1 MAMTG
6 SDFLVWFIPKQAS
19 NELGGAEKMI
29 ERSHH
34 ELRKAFGDLLQGTT
48 CKFAASVFDP
58 ISVRMASD
66 LGFEVAIQG
75 GSVASLQVLGAADI
89 ALLTL
94 DEYVEQVSRVGR
106 ASQIP
111 IIGDADH
118 GVGNALNVMRT
129 VTELQKAGVAALT
142 LEDTHLP
149 AQYDAQSNVL
159 IDREEA
165 AAKIYA
171 ARFARSDDA
180 LGIIARTN
188 VAVTTL
194 EDSIART
201 AAYQKAG
208 ADAICL
214 VGVKD
219 FQHLDALTAH
229 LGVPIMLINY
239 SNPALNDAEKL
250 SAANV
255 RIVVNGHAPYLCAIK
270 ATYEALREQSGVQ
283 GRELSLP
290 ELLSKYTLSDNYRE
304 WAKTCL
310 TSGHD
315 SN

>member
-1 MAMTG
+1 
-6 SDFLVWFIPKQAS
+6 
-19 NELGGAEKMI
+19 MI
-29 ERSHH
+29 ERSHN
-34 ELRKAFGDLLQGTT
+34 ELRKAFGDLLQGTV

-75 GSVASLQVLGAADI
+75 GSVASLQVLGAPDI

-94 DEYVEQVSRVGR
+94 DEYVEQVSRVER

-118 GVGNALNVMRT
+118 GFGNALNVMRT

-149 AQYDAQSNVL
+149 AKYDEQSHVL
-159 IDREEA
+159 IEREEA

-180 LGIIARTN
+180 LTIIARTN

-201 AAYQKAG
+201 TAYEKAG

-219 FQHLDALTAH
+219 FQHLEALTAH
-229 LGVPIMLINY
+229 LSVPIMLINY
-239 SNPALNDAEKL
+239 GNPALSDVEKL

-255 RIVVNGHAPYLCAIK
+255 RIVVNGHAPYLSAIK
-270 ATYEALREQSGVQ
+270 ATYEALREQSGTK
-283 GRELSLP
+283 GSEFSLP

-304 WAKTCL
+304 WAKTYL
-310 TSGHD
+310 KSEHD

>member
-1 MAMTG
+1 
-6 SDFLVWFIPKQAS
+6 
-19 NELGGAEKMI
+19 MI
-29 ERSHH
+29 ERPHH
-34 ELRKAFGDLLQGTT
+34 ELRKAFGDLLQGTV

-75 GSVASLQVLGAADI
+75 GSVASLQVLGAPDI

-118 GVGNALNVMRT
+118 GFGNALNVMRT

-149 AQYDAQSNVL
+149 AKYDEQSHVL
-159 IDREEA
+159 IEREEA
-165 AAKIYA
+165 ASKIYA

-180 LGIIARTN
+180 LSIIARTN

-201 AAYQKAG
+201 TAYQKAG

-219 FQHLDALTAH
+219 FQHLEALTSH
-229 LGVPIMLINY
+229 LSVPIMLINY
-239 SNPALNDAEKL
+239 GNPALSDVDKL

-255 RIVVNGHAPYLCAIK
+255 RIVVNGHAPYLSAIK
-270 ATYEALREQSGVQ
+270 ATYEALREQSGTE
-283 GRELSLP
+283 GSELSLP

-304 WAKTCL
+304 WEKTYL
-310 TSGHD
+310 KSEHD

>member
-1 MAMTG
+1 
-6 SDFLVWFIPKQAS
+6 
-19 NELGGAEKMI
+19 MI

-34 ELRKAFGDLLQGTT
+34 ELRTAFGDLLQGSV

-75 GSVASLQVLGAADI
+75 GSVASLQVLGAPDI

-94 DEYVEQVSRVGR
+94 DEYAEQVSRVGR

-118 GVGNALNVMRT
+118 GFGNALNVMRT

-149 AQYDAQSNVL
+149 AKYDEQSHVL
-159 IDREEA
+159 IDTEEA

-180 LGIIARTN
+180 LSIIARTN

-201 AAYQKAG
+201 TAYEKAG

-219 FQHLDALTAH
+219 FQHLEALTAH
-229 LGVPIMLINY
+229 LSVPIMLINY
-239 SNPALNDAEKL
+239 GNPALSDVEKL

-255 RIVVNGHAPYLCAIK
+255 RIVVNGHAPYLSAIK
-270 ATYEALREQSGVQ
+270 ATYEALREQSGTE
-283 GRELSLP
+283 GGELSLP
-290 ELLSKYTLSDNYRE
+290 DLLSKYTLSDNYRE
-304 WAKTCL
+304 WAKTYL
-310 TSGHD
+310 KSEHD

>member
-1 MAMTG
+1 
-6 SDFLVWFIPKQAS
+6 
-19 NELGGAEKMI
+19 MI

-34 ELRKAFGDLLQGTT
+34 ELRKAFGDLLQGTV

-75 GSVASLQVLGAADI
+75 GSVASLQVLGAPDI
-89 ALLTL
+89 SLLTL

-111 IIGDADH
+111 IVGDADH
-118 GVGNALNVMRT
+118 GFGNALNVMRT

-149 AQYDAQSNVL
+149 AKYDDQSNVL
-159 IDREEA
+159 INMEEA
-165 AAKIYA
+165 ASKIYA

-180 LGIIARTN
+180 LSIIARTN

-201 AAYQKAG
+201 TAYQKAG

-219 FQHLDALTAH
+219 FQHLEALTSH
-229 LGVPIMLINY
+229 LSVPIMLINY
-239 SNPALNDAEKL
+239 GNPALSDVEKL

-255 RIVVNGHAPYLCAIK
+255 RIVVNGHAPYLSAIK
-270 ATYEALREQSGVQ
+270 ATYEALREQSGME
-283 GRELSLP
+283 GGECSLP

-304 WAKTCL
+304 WAKTYL
-310 TSGHD
+310 KSEHD

>member
-1 MAMTG
+1 
-6 SDFLVWFIPKQAS
+6 
-19 NELGGAEKMI
+19 MI
-29 ERSHH
+29 EQSHH
-34 ELRKAFGDLLQGTT
+34 ELRKTFGDLLQGTV

-75 GSVASLQVLGAADI
+75 GSVASLQVLGAPDI

-111 IIGDADH
+111 VIADADH
-118 GVGNALNVMRT
+118 GFGNALNVMRT

-149 AQYDAQSNVL
+149 AKYDEQSPVL
-159 IDREEA
+159 IEREEA

-180 LGIIARTN
+180 LSIIARTN

-201 AAYQKAG
+201 TAYQKAG

-214 VGVKD
+214 TGVKD
-219 FQHLDALTAH
+219 GQHLKSLTSH
-229 LGVPIMLINY
+229 LCVPIMLINY
-239 SNPALNDAEKL
+239 GNPALSDVEKL
-250 SAANV
+250 SAVNV
-255 RIVVNGHAPYLCAIK
+255 RVVVNGHAPYLSTIK
-270 ATYEALREQSGVQ
+270 ATYETLREQSGME
-283 GRELSLP
+283 GSELSLP

-304 WAKTCL
+304 WAKTYL
-310 TSGHD
+310 TQASRTGR
-315 SN
+315 S

>member
-1 MAMTG
+1 
-6 SDFLVWFIPKQAS
+6 
-19 NELGGAEKMI
+19 MI

-34 ELRKAFGDLLQGTT
+34 ELRKAFGDLLQGTV

-75 GSVASLQVLGAADI
+75 GSVASLQVLGAPDI

-111 IIGDADH
+111 VIADADH
-118 GVGNALNVMRT
+118 GFGNALNVMRT

-149 AQYDAQSNVL
+149 AKYDEQSPVL
-159 IDREEA
+159 IEREEA

-180 LGIIARTN
+180 LSIIARTN

-201 AAYQKAG
+201 TAYQKAG

-214 VGVKD
+214 TGVKD
-219 FQHLDALTAH
+219 GQHLKALTSH
-229 LGVPIMLINY
+229 LCVPIMLINY
-239 SNPALNDAEKL
+239 GNPALSDVEKL
-250 SAANV
+250 SAVNV
-255 RIVVNGHAPYLCAIK
+255 RVVVNGHAPYLSTIK
-270 ATYEALREQSGVQ
+270 ATYETLREQSGME
-283 GRELSLP
+283 GSELSLP

-304 WAKTCL
+304 WAKTYL
-310 TSGHD
+310 TQASRTGR
-315 SN
+315 S

>member
-1 MAMTG
+1 
-6 SDFLVWFIPKQAS
+6 
-19 NELGGAEKMI
+19 MI

-34 ELRKAFGDLLQGTT
+34 ELRQAFSDLLHGAV

-75 GSVASLQVLGAADI
+75 GSVASLQVLGAPDI
-89 ALLTL
+89 SLLTL
-94 DEYVEQVSRVGR
+94 DEYAEQVSRVGR

-118 GVGNALNVMRT
+118 GFGNALNVMRT

-149 AQYDAQSNVL
+149 AKYDEQSHVL
-159 IDREEA
+159 INMEEA
-165 AAKIYA
+165 ASKIYA

-180 LGIIARTN
+180 LSIIARTN

-201 AAYQKAG
+201 TAYQKAG

-219 FQHLDALTAH
+219 FQHLEALTAH
-229 LGVPIMLINY
+229 LTVPIMLINY
-239 SNPALNDAEKL
+239 GNPALSDVEKL

-255 RIVVNGHAPYLCAIK
+255 RIVVNGHAPYLSALK
-270 ATYEALREQSGVQ
+270 ATYEALREQSGAE

-304 WAKTCL
+304 WAKTYL
-310 TSGHD
+310 KWDNG

>member
-1 MAMTG
+1 
-6 SDFLVWFIPKQAS
+6 
-19 NELGGAEKMI
+19 MI

-34 ELRKAFGDLLQGTT
+34 ELRKAFGDLLQGTV

-58 ISVRMASD
+58 ISARMASD
-66 LGFEVAIQG
+66 LGFDVAIQG
-75 GSVASLQVLGAADI
+75 GSVASLQVLGAPDI

-118 GVGNALNVMRT
+118 GFGNALNVMRT

-149 AQYDAQSNVL
+149 AKFDEQSHVL
-159 IDREEA
+159 IEREEA

-180 LGIIARTN
+180 LSIIARTN

-194 EDSIART
+194 DDSIART
-201 AAYQKAG
+201 TAYERAG

-214 VGVKD
+214 IGVKD
-219 FQHLDALTAH
+219 FQHLETLTSH
-229 LGVPIMLINY
+229 LSVPIMLINY
-239 SNPALNDAEKL
+239 GNPALSDVEKL

-255 RIVVNGHAPYLCAIK
+255 RIVVNGHAPYLSAIK
-270 ATYEALREQSGVQ
+270 ATDEALREQSGTE
-283 GRELSLP
+283 GCELSLP

-304 WAKTCL
+304 WAKTYL
-310 TSGHD
+310 KSEHD

>member
-1 MAMTG
+1 
-6 SDFLVWFIPKQAS
+6 
-19 NELGGAEKMI
+19 MI

-34 ELRKAFGDLLQGTT
+34 ELRKAFGDLLHGSV

-75 GSVASLQVLGAADI
+75 GSVASLQVLGAPDI
-89 ALLTL
+89 SLLTL
-94 DEYVEQVSRVGR
+94 DEYAEQVSRVGR

-118 GVGNALNVMRT
+118 GFGNALNVMRT

-149 AQYDAQSNVL
+149 ARYNEQSNGL
-159 IDREEA
+159 IDMEEA
-165 AAKIYA
+165 AGKIYA

-180 LGIIARTN
+180 LSIIARTN

-194 EDSIART
+194 QDSIART
-201 AAYQKAG
+201 MAYQKAG

-214 VGVKD
+214 VGVRD
-219 FQHLDALTAH
+219 FQHLEALTAH
-229 LGVPIMLINY
+229 LCIPIMLINY
-239 SNPALNDAEKL
+239 GNPALSDVEKL

-255 RIVVNGHAPYLCAIK
+255 RVVVNGHAPYLSAIK
-270 ATYEALREQSGVQ
+270 ATYEALRVQSGMH
-283 GRELSLP
+283 RHELSLP
-290 ELLSKYTLSDNYRE
+290 ELLAKYTLSDNYRE
-304 WAKTCL
+304 WAKTYL
-310 TSGHD
+310 KSDHGAH
-315 SN
+315 

>member
-1 MAMTG
+1 
-6 SDFLVWFIPKQAS
+6 
-19 NELGGAEKMI
+19 MI

-34 ELRKAFGDLLQGTT
+34 ELRKVFGELLQGTV

-75 GSVASLQVLGAADI
+75 GSVASLQVLGAPDI

-118 GVGNALNVMRT
+118 GFGNALNVMRT

-149 AQYDAQSNVL
+149 AKYDEQSHVL
-159 IDREEA
+159 IEREEA
-165 AAKIYA
+165 ASKIYA

-180 LGIIARTN
+180 LNIIARTN

-201 AAYQKAG
+201 TAYQKAG

-214 VGVKD
+214 VGVQD
-219 FQHLDALTAH
+219 FQHLDALTSH
-229 LGVPIMLINY
+229 LSVPIMLINY
-239 SNPALNDAEKL
+239 GNPALSDVEKL

-255 RIVVNGHAPYLCAIK
+255 RIVVNGHAPYLSAIK
-270 ATYEALREQSGVQ
+270 ATYEALREQSGTE
-283 GRELSLP
+283 GSALSLT
-290 ELLSKYTLSDNYRE
+290 ELLSKYTLSDSYRE
-304 WAKTCL
+304 WAKTYL
-310 TSGHD
+310 KSEHD

>member
-1 MAMTG
+1 
-6 SDFLVWFIPKQAS
+6 
-19 NELGGAEKMI
+19 MI
-29 ERSHH
+29 ERSPHQ
-34 ELRKAFGDLLQGTT
+34 LRKAFADLLQGAT

-75 GSVASLQVLGAADI
+75 GSVASLQVLGAPDI

-118 GVGNALNVMRT
+118 GFGNALNVMRT

-149 AQYDAQSNVL
+149 ARFDEQSHVL
-159 IDREEA
+159 IEMEEA

-180 LGIIARTN
+180 LSIIARTN
-188 VAVTTL
+188 VAVTSL
-194 EDSIART
+194 EDSVART
-201 AAYQKAG
+201 TAYQQAG

-214 VGVKD
+214 IGVKD
-219 FQHLDALTAH
+219 FQHLKALTSH
-229 LGVPIMLINY
+229 LAVPIMLINY
-239 SNPALNDAEKL
+239 GNPALSDVQKL

-255 RIVVNGHAPYLCAIK
+255 RVVVNGHAPYLSAIK
-270 ATYEALREQSGVQ
+270 ATYDTLREQSGSVKN
-283 GRELSLP
+283 ELSLP
-290 ELLSKYTLSDNYRE
+290 ELLSKYTRSDDYRE
-304 WAKTCL
+304 WADTFLKSDQHL
-310 TSGHD
+310 AWFESVK
-315 SN
+315 

>member
-1 MAMTG
+1 ME
-6 SDFLVWFIPKQAS
+6 P
-19 NELGGAEKMI
+19 KMI

-34 ELRKAFGDLLQGTT
+34 ELRKAFGDLLQGTV

-75 GSVASLQVLGAADI
+75 GSVASLQVLGAPDI

-118 GVGNALNVMRT
+118 GFGNALNVMRT

-149 AQYDAQSNVL
+149 AKYDEQSHVL
-159 IDREEA
+159 IEREEA
-165 AAKIYA
+165 ASKIYA

-180 LGIIARTN
+180 LTIIARTN

-201 AAYQKAG
+201 TAYEKAG

-219 FQHLDALTAH
+219 FQHLEALTAH
-229 LGVPIMLINY
+229 LSVPIMLINY
-239 SNPALNDAEKL
+239 GNPALSDVEKL

-255 RIVVNGHAPYLCAIK
+255 RIVVNGHAPYLSAIK
-270 ATYEALREQSGVQ
+270 ATYEALREQSGTK
-283 GRELSLP
+283 GSEFSLP

-304 WAKTCL
+304 WAKTYL
-310 TSGHD
+310 KSEHD

>member
-1 MAMTG
+1 
-6 SDFLVWFIPKQAS
+6 
-19 NELGGAEKMI
+19 MI

-34 ELRKAFGDLLQGTT
+34 QLRKAFGDLLKGNV

-58 ISVRMASD
+58 ISVRMACD

-75 GSVASLQVLGAADI
+75 GSVASLQVLGAPDI

-111 IIGDADH
+111 IIADADH
-118 GVGNALNVMRT
+118 GFGNALNVMRT
-129 VTELQKAGVAALT
+129 VTELQTAGVAALT

-149 AQYDAQSNVL
+149 ARYDEQSPML
-159 IDREEA
+159 IEREEA
-165 AAKIYA
+165 ASKIFA

-180 LGIIARTN
+180 LSIIARTN

-201 AAYQKAG
+201 TAYEKAG

-219 FQHLDALTAH
+219 FEHLHALTAH
-229 LGVPIMLINY
+229 LSVPIMLINY
-239 SNPALNDAEKL
+239 ANPALSNVERL

-255 RIVVNGHAPYLCAIK
+255 RIVVNGHAPYLAAIE
-270 ATYEALREQSGVQ
+270 ATYAALREQSGAV
-283 GRELSLP
+283 GNERSVS
-290 ELLSKYTLSDNYRE
+290 ELLARYTLSDSYRE
-304 WAKTCL
+304 WAEIYLK
-310 TSGHD
+310 SGRER
-315 SN
+315 N

>member
-1 MAMTG
+1 ME
-6 SDFLVWFIPKQAS
+6 P
-19 NELGGAEKMI
+19 KMI

-34 ELRKAFGDLLQGTT
+34 ELRKAFGDLLQGTV

-58 ISVRMASD
+58 ISVRMAGD

-75 GSVASLQVLGAADI
+75 GSVASLQVLGAPDI

-111 IIGDADH
+111 IIADADH
-118 GVGNALNVMRT
+118 GYGNALNVMRT

-149 AQYDAQSNVL
+149 ARYDEQSPVL
-159 IDREEA
+159 IEREEA
-165 AAKIYA
+165 ASKIYA

-180 LGIIARTN
+180 LSIIARSN

-201 AAYQKAG
+201 TAYEKAG

-219 FQHLDALTAH
+219 FEHLDALTAH
-229 LGVPIMLINY
+229 LSVPIMLINY
-239 SNPALNDAEKL
+239 ANPALSDVERL
-250 SAANV
+250 SAASV
-255 RIVVNGHAPYLCAIK
+255 RIVVNGHAPYLASIK
-270 ATYEALREQSGVQ
+270 ATYAAFCEQRGTE
-283 GRELSLP
+283 GRELSLS
-290 ELLSKYTLSDNYRE
+290 ELLARYTLSDQYRE
-304 WAKTCL
+304 WAKSYL
-310 TSGHD
+310 KSGRD

>member
-1 MAMTG
+1 
-6 SDFLVWFIPKQAS
+6 
-19 NELGGAEKMI
+19 MI

-34 ELRKAFGDLLQGTT
+34 ELRKAFGDLLQGTV

-75 GSVASLQVLGAADI
+75 GSVASLQVLGAPDI

-118 GVGNALNVMRT
+118 GFGNALNVMRT

-149 AQYDAQSNVL
+149 AKYDEQSHVL
-159 IDREEA
+159 IEREEA
-165 AAKIYA
+165 ASKIYA

-180 LGIIARTN
+180 LIIIARTN

-201 AAYQKAG
+201 TAYEKAG

-214 VGVKD
+214 VGVKN
-219 FQHLDALTAH
+219 FKHLEALTAH
-229 LGVPIMLINY
+229 LSVPIMLINY
-239 SNPALNDAEKL
+239 GNPALSDVEKL

-255 RIVVNGHAPYLCAIK
+255 RIVVNGHAPYLSAIK
-270 ATYEALREQSGVQ
+270 ATYEALREQSGTK
-283 GRELSLP
+283 GSELSLP
-290 ELLSKYTLSDNYRE
+290 DLLSKYTLSDNYRE
-304 WAKTCL
+304 WAKTYL
-310 TSGHD
+310 KSGHD

>member
-1 MAMTG
+1 
-6 SDFLVWFIPKQAS
+6 
-19 NELGGAEKMI
+19 MI
-29 ERSHH
+29 ERSQHQ
-34 ELRKAFGDLLQGTT
+34 LRKAFGDLLQGTV

-58 ISVRMASD
+58 ISVRLASD

-75 GSVASLQVLGAADI
+75 GSVASLQVLGAPDI

-111 IIGDADH
+111 VIGDADD
-118 GVGNALNVMRT
+118 GFGNALNVMRT

-149 AQYDAQSNVL
+149 AKYDLQSHVL
-159 IDREEA
+159 IDSEEA

-180 LGIIARTN
+180 LSIIARTN

-194 EDSIART
+194 DDSIART
-201 AAYQKAG
+201 TAYQRAG

-219 FQHLDALTAH
+219 FQHLESLTSH
-229 LGVPIMLINY
+229 LCVPIILINY
-239 SNPALNDAEKL
+239 GNPALSDVEKL

-255 RIVVNGHAPYLCAIK
+255 RIVVNGHGPYLSAIE
-270 ATYEALREQSGVQ
+270 ATYEALREQCGLERS
-283 GRELSLP
+283 ELSLS

-304 WAKTCL
+304 WAKSYL
-310 TSGHD
+310 KSEHY

>member
-1 MAMTG
+1 M
-6 SDFLVWFIPKQAS
+6 L
-19 NELGGAEKMI
+19 

-34 ELRKAFGDLLQGTT
+34 ELRKAFGDLLKGNV
-48 CKFAASVFDP
+48 CKSAASVFDP
-58 ISVRMASD
+58 ISVRMAGD

-75 GSVASLQVLGAADI
+75 GSVASLQVLGAPDI

-111 IIGDADH
+111 IIADADH
-118 GVGNALNVMRT
+118 GYGNALNVMRT

-149 AQYDAQSNVL
+149 ARYDEQSPVL
-159 IDREEA
+159 IEREEA
-165 AAKIYA
+165 ASKIYA
-171 ARFARSDDA
+171 ARFARSDEA
-180 LGIIARTN
+180 LSIIARSN

-201 AAYQKAG
+201 TAYEKAG
-208 ADAICL
+208 ADAICF

-219 FQHLDALTAH
+219 FEHLKALTAH
-229 LGVPIMLINY
+229 LSVPIMLINY
-239 SNPALNDAEKL
+239 ANPALSDVGRL

-255 RIVVNGHAPYLCAIK
+255 RIVVNGHAPYLAAIE
-270 ATYEALREQSGVQ
+270 ATYAALREQSGTE
-283 GRELSLP
+283 GRELSLSA
-290 ELLSKYTLSDNYRE
+290 LLARYTLSDHYRE
-304 WAKTCL
+304 WAKSYL
-310 TSGHD
+310 KSGRD

>member
-1 MAMTG
+1 MNLME
-6 SDFLVWFIPKQAS
+6 P
-19 NELGGAEKMI
+19 NMI

-34 ELRKAFGDLLQGTT
+34 ELRKAFGDLLQGHV

-66 LGFEVAIQG
+66 LGFEVGIQG
-75 GSVASLQVLGAADI
+75 GSVASLQVLGAPDI

-94 DEYVEQVSRVGR
+94 DEYVEQVNRVGR

-111 IIGDADH
+111 IIADADH
-118 GVGNALNVMRT
+118 GFGNALNVMRT

-149 AQYDAQSNVL
+149 ARYEEQSPAL
-159 IDREEA
+159 IGGEEA

-171 ARFARSDDA
+171 ARFSRSDDS
-180 LGIIARTN
+180 LSIIARTN
-188 VAVTTL
+188 VAATTL

-201 AAYQKAG
+201 AAYEKAG

-219 FQHLDALTAH
+219 FHHLAALTEH
-229 LGVPIMLINY
+229 LTTPIMLINY
-239 SNPALNDAEKL
+239 GNPALSDVEKL

-255 RIVVNGHAPYLCAIK
+255 RIVVNGHTPYFSAIK
-270 ATYEALREQSGVQ
+270 SIYQALREQSGSQ

-290 ELLSKYTLSDNYRE
+290 ELISKYTRVESYRE
-304 WAKTCL
+304 WTKTYL
-310 TSGHD
+310 KVGHD
-315 SN
+315 SPR

>member
-1 MAMTG
+1 
-6 SDFLVWFIPKQAS
+6 
-19 NELGGAEKMI
+19 MI

-34 ELRKAFGDLLQGTT
+34 ELRQAFGDLLKGHV

-58 ISVRMASD
+58 ISVRMAGD
-66 LGFEVAIQG
+66 LGFEVTIQG
-75 GSVASLQVLGAADI
+75 GSVASLQVLGAPDI

-111 IIGDADH
+111 IIADADH
-118 GVGNALNVMRT
+118 GFGNALNVMRT

-149 AQYDAQSNVL
+149 ARYEEQSPVL
-159 IDREEA
+159 IQREEA
-165 AAKIYA
+165 ASKIYA

-180 LGIIARTN
+180 LSIIARTN

-201 AAYQKAG
+201 AAYEKAG

-219 FQHLDALTAH
+219 FEHLHALTAH
-229 LGVPIMLINY
+229 LSVPIMLINY
-239 SNPALNDAEKL
+239 GNPALSDVERL
-250 SAANV
+250 SDANV
-255 RIVVNGHAPYLCAIK
+255 RIVVNGHAPYLAAIE
-270 ATYEALREQSGVQ
+270 ATYGALREQSGAE

-290 ELLSKYTLSDNYRE
+290 ELLARYTLSDSYRE
-304 WAKTCL
+304 WAETYL
-310 TSGHD
+310 RSGRD
-315 SN
+315 LN